1 MLLFYISCSSKG
13 AADYAR
19 SMFMFDHL
27 LRYWIRLGLPI
38 VDLFKWNHTIFSEE
52 SGEIALSVLYL
63 QRSDLSW
70 RMPRIIGFWHVNDTS
85 LSGKGKTFLG
95 TRNIALL
102 VRHPPP
108 IIHPSW
114 LIYSLLFTLYS
125 LLMTRKCN
133 FQDYFRLYLF
143 STWKKTGQKGV
154 SCPCRK

>member
-38 VDLFKWNHTIFSEE
+38 HTIFSEE
-52 SGEIALSVLYL
+52 SGEIALSVLSHSQPPTKRSELKNAQDYWILTRQRYL
-63 QRSDLSW
+63 LSD
-70 RMPRIIGFWHVNDTS
+70 
-85 LSGKGKTFLG
+85 KGKTFLD

-108 IIHPSW
+108 ITHPS
-114 LIYSLLFTLYS
+114 
-125 LLMTRKCN
+125 
-133 FQDYFRLYLF
+133 
-143 STWKKTGQKGV
+143 
-154 SCPCRK
+154 